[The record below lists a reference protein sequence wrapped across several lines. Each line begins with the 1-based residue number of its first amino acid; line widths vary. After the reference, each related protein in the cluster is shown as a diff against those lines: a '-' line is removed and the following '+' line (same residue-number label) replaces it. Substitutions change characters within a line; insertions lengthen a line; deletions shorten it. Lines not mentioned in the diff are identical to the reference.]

1 MGKQISLL
9 LVLLLSLISL
19 NGCLLLAAGAAGG
32 GGTAVWMSE
41 KAVQEADASL
51 EQGFSAARNALK
63 SLGYTITKEVRK
75 SNVAQVKGKYTDG
88 KTIWIDVHLIAS
100 NRIKIGVRV
109 GMMGDD
115 EAEAKILRKVMSY
128 L

>member
-1 MGKQISLL
+1 MNRQTCLLIVL
-9 LVLLLSLISL
+9 LVGLLPLS
-19 NGCLLLAAGAAGG
+19 GCLAVAAGAAAG

-41 KAVQEADASL
+41 KAVQETNASL
-51 EQGFSAARNALK
+51 EDGFTAARRALK
-63 SLGYTITKEVRK
+63 SLDLPITKEVRK
-75 SNVAQVKGKYTDG
+75 SNVAQVKGRYTDG
-88 KTIWIDVHLIAS
+88 KTIWIDVHLIGS

-115 EAEAKILRKVMSY
+115 EAESKILNRIMSY